1 MHKLIQKDYTF
12 ETTFDATIFNYRKI
26 IKVLKKGDY
35 NVVGVET
42 KWSIRRPFRITII
55 AILKT
60 EVNIDLEEIRHN
72 RSQIFLDDETG
83 KTERGVIL

>member
-1 MHKLIQKDYTF
+1 MPHKLIQKDYTF
-12 ETTFDATIFNYRKI
+12 ETIFDATIFNYRKI

-42 KWSIRRPFRITII
+42 KWSMRRPFRITII

-60 EVNIDLEEIRHN
+60 GVDIDLEEIRHN
-72 RSQIFLDDETG
+72 RSQTFLDERTG
-83 KTERGVIL
+83 KIEKGNL